1 MPITYGNVGGAEPS
15 TLTFRVGTVSITRGS
30 TTEQQ
35 EILVLGDPQTSNAI
49 ARVTAAAPVSTEFGL
64 LVRIASGPSSA
75 SDLLTQISGN
85 STVFQ
90 GTSPWVISGNSTVVQ
105 GTSPWVV
112 GFQAGNISSNAQS
125 GNSSGLTV
133 RPVWS
138 SSGVDQPVRALLS
151 STSADNPVSIS
162 GNSTVVQGTN
172 PWVVS
177 PNSTAFVK
185 NAGFSVDSSN
195 ALNVKLDG
203 STALTIGSIAAGAG
217 RINIGS
223 TAADNAVAISGNS
236 TVFQGTSPWV
246 VGFQAGNI
254 SSVAQS
260 GNSSGLTVRPVW
272 SSSGVDQPVRANF
285 SSTAADNPV
294 LVSGNSTVFQG
305 GSPWLVNIGTNL
317 QSTAA
322 PSSASS
328 GLIVRQVIDLLLTTA
343 STSALASTVL
353 SIASSI
359 ANIRAYV
366 TAFTLTSTNQTP
378 AQWGFFSSNAT
389 LLWPMT
395 VAAPS
400 SGVAGM
406 NLAVSP
412 PGYLFRTAV
421 GEALNFKTNGSTVVS
436 VQLGVSYFNAP

>member
-15 TLTFRVGTVSITRGS
+15 TITFRVGTVVIPRGS
-30 TTEQQ
+30 TNEQQ
-35 EILVLGDPQTSNAI
+35 EILVIGDPQSSIAI
-49 ARVTAAAPVSTEFGL
+49 ARVVAAPPASTEYGL
-64 LVRIASGPSSA
+64 IVRVASGPSSGG
-75 SDLLTQISGN
+75 DFVVSGN

-90 GTSPWVISGNSTVVQ
+90 GTSPWVVSPNSTTFVKNAGFSVDSSNALNVKLDGSTALTIGSVAAGAGRLNIGSTAADNAVSISGNSTVVQ
-105 GTSPWVV
+105 GTSPWVI
-112 GFQAGNISSNAQS
+112 GFQAANISSNAQS

-138 SSGVDQPVRALLS
+138 SSGVDQPVRAVFS
-151 STSADNPVSIS
+151 STAADNPVLMQ
-162 GNSTVVQGTN
+162 GNSTVFQGTN

-203 STALTIGSIAAGAG
+203 STALTIGSVAAGAG
-217 RINIGS
+217 RLNIGS
-223 TAADNAVAISGNS
+223 TAADNA
-236 TVFQGTSPWV
+236 
-246 VGFQAGNI
+246 
-254 SSVAQS
+254 
-260 GNSSGLTVRPVW
+260 
-272 SSSGVDQPVRANF
+272 
-285 SSTAADNPV
+285 V

-305 GSPWLVNIGTNL
+305 GAPWSFNIGTNL

-328 GLIVRQVIDLLLTTA
+328 GLIVRQVVDVLTAFA

-353 SIASSI
+353 SCVSSV
-359 ANIRAYV
+359 ANVRTYV
-366 TAFTLTSTNQTP
+366 TAYTITSTNQTP

-395 VAAPS
+395 VAALS
-400 SGVAGM
+400 SGVAGV
-406 NLAVSP
+406 NLAVAP

-421 GEALNFKTNGSTVVS
+421 GEALNFKTNGSTVAS
-436 VQLGVSYFNAP
+436 VQLGVAYYAAP